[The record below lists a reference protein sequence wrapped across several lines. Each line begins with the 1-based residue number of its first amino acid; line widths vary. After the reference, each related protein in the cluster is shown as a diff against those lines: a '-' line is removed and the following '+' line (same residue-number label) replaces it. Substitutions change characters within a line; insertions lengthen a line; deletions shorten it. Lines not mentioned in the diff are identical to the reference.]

1 MNTLKIAGFDI
12 IEIPAPE
19 GSDAI
24 IMLHGYGADY
34 RDLAPLSAE
43 IPVDKPYHW
52 YFINAPFPCPGMAG
66 FGGRMWFPIDMMG
79 LQEAI
84 AKNQF
89 REFFNTGIPQGLVEA
104 RERMEILIRELHQKH
119 SGLVI
124 GGFSQGAMVAS
135 LAALQ
140 LSSMIKGLLILSGTF
155 VAPSLWSDLV
165 SEAKTFPIFQSHGEA
180 DPVLPYSEAKR
191 LNEFLT
197 NSGFVIQFEGFKGG
211 HQIPYEVMDRLGA
224 FLSHLSKVEKS

>member
-1 MNTLKIAGFDI
+1 MNSLKIAGFDV

-43 IPVDKPYHW
+43 ITVEKPYHW
-52 YFINAPFPCPGMAG
+52 YFINAPFPCPGTMA

-84 AKNQF
+84 ARNQF
-89 REFFNTGIPQGLVEA
+89 REFFNTGIPAGLVEA
-104 RERMEILIRELHQKH
+104 RERLEQLVRELHQKH
-119 SGLVI
+119 AGLVL

-135 LAALQ
+135 LTALQ

-165 SEAKTFPIFQSHGEA
+165 SQAKSFPIFQSHGES
-180 DPVLPYSEAKR
+180 DPVLPFDEAQR
-191 LNEFLT
+191 LNQFLVQA
-197 NSGFVIQFEGFKGG
+197 GFVIQLEAFKGG
-211 HQIPYEVMDRLGA
+211 HQIPYEVMDRLGV
-224 FLSHLSKVEKS
+224 FLSHLSKVKAS